1 MNSMKD
7 TDTPGTAPETPDVPE
22 SSVAPPAPPSP
33 PQPSSP
39 ASLPAG
45 GEIPADHGLPAKS
58 PVLAVFLALMFLG
71 HFYIGRYQR
80 AVVMITSFFLAI
92 YLIPLPFNIFI
103 AIFIWFFNLFDAHRL
118 TELEN
123 LTEAS
128 QTSRSLERR
137 KATLT
142 FGIYLVALG
151 TLLLIDSFYPIE
163 FYWLRKWW
171 PVLLVGTGV
180 YVIWGAFKE
189 RKESTE
195 ETSLPVGLID

>member
-1 MNSMKD
+1 MTSMKD
-7 TDTPGTAPETPDVPE
+7 TDTPGTAPEIPD
-22 SSVAPPAPPSP
+22 STVAPPAPPSP

-39 ASLPAG
+39 VSLPAG
-45 GEIPADHGLPAKS
+45 GEIPAGHGLPARS

-71 HFYIGRYQR
+71 HFYIGKYQR
-80 AVVMITSFFLAI
+80 AVVIITSFFLAI

-103 AIFIWFFNLFDAHRL
+103 AIFIWFFNLFDAHRQ

-123 LTEAS
+123 LTE
-128 QTSRSLERR
+128 TSGRSRTLERR
-137 KATLT
+137 KAILT
-142 FGIYLVALG
+142 FGIYLVAIG
-151 TLLLIDSFYPIE
+151 TLLLVDSFYPIE

-171 PVLLVGTGV
+171 PVILIGTGI

>member
-1 MNSMKD
+1 MKN
-7 TDTPGTAPETPDVPE
+7 TDTPGAAPEPPDILD
-22 SSVAPPAPPSP
+22 STVAPPEPPSP
-33 PQPSSP
+33 PQPSIPAPLPHGGEVP
-39 ASLPAG
+39 AS
-45 GEIPADHGLPAKS
+45 HGLPAKS

-71 HFYIGRYQR
+71 HFYIGKYQR
-80 AVVMITSFFLAI
+80 AVVFITSFFLAV

-103 AIFIWFFNLFDAHRL
+103 AIFIWFFNLFDAHRQ

-123 LTEAS
+123 LAD
-128 QTSRSLERR
+128 TSDESRALERR

-151 TLLLIDSFYPIE
+151 ALLLVDSFYPIE

-180 YVIWGAFKE
+180 YVIWGAVKE
-189 RKESTE
+189 RKQGTE